1 MTLALSNT
9 AFWDTDMT
17 KMDEKAHA
25 PFIITRVF
33 QYGLVD
39 DIRQVIRAYTPYE
52 IKDVFRR
59 QRGIDPKAVALA
71 SVALGID
78 EQQLKYAGYQTMT

>member
-1 MTLALSNT
+1 MKLPLSAT

-17 KMDEKAHA
+17 QMDEKAHA

-39 DIRQVIRAYTPYE
+39 DIRQVIKAYTPDE
-52 IKDVFRR
+52 IKEAFHGK
-59 QRGIDPKAVALA
+59 RGINREAIALA
-71 SVALGID
+71 AVLLEID
-78 EQQLKYAGYQTMT
+78 EKELE

>member
-1 MTLALSNT
+1 MKLPLSAT

-17 KMDEKAHA
+17 QMDEKAHA

-39 DIRQVIRAYTPYE
+39 DIRQVIKAYSPDE
-52 IKDVFRR
+52 IKEAFHQ
-59 QRGIDPKAVALA
+59 QRGIDRKAIALA
-71 SVALGID
+71 AVLLEID
-78 EQQLKYAGYQTMT
+78 EKELE